1 MKPEQT
7 QGGGFAGGVFTGP
20 GAAPPRSSLFEL
32 ADALGATGR
41 TAVGGLVD
49 DFGKRIETN
58 KKAALDEAAIFEQT
72 TAGYTSEML
81 QAEIDSEPMAAKF
94 KANPYLLP
102 AINVYRG
109 RKLAD
114 ELGLRMVQEGID
126 TGDAEAV
133 QGWYQNNAPD
143 LSDPFYAR
151 GFNEQNARLQAQ
163 FSQQQLKEALSQAE
177 QDRLAG
183 AGEIWREAFF
193 ASGDVNLAK
202 AAVDES
208 VFGASISGRELAGIQ
223 FEFAKQLA
231 VEGNIEMLDKLVG
244 TPRGEAPSLAQDA
257 RYAGDVAT
265 LVAQARLKRT
275 QDEEGFRNAA
285 QITLLEKVNAGTSRQ
300 SIEQSPEFAALARP
314 GQQEGAYSQEQT
326 EILRAHISRQESLRK
341 EAEQRRVAA
350 RMEAAIAGAEAR
362 AASLV
367 ASGEAYMVEDLEY
380 VDPETGKKKKVSGAT
395 LRNGAVNFLRGQ
407 VLGATPFSLKG
418 DDARVYRTYTDTLAA
433 GKQQDPQLKAA
444 LNGMASA
451 LTSSGLQ
458 ENPESVL
465 QAYEIYRNLSNH
477 GRQTYVSDGRTRA
490 ILEKIDRQIQ
500 DHPQMDVLAAAKK
513 AVSVAESGIRI
524 QPTSKLVGS
533 TASALKLEDPINVK
547 PWYVG
552 GGNKKFTPDRSQVQ
566 DFLAERITDFVAFGM
581 APEEAATAA
590 RKDAEQMFTVVN
602 DVAVRLPEFP
612 AGAGESAGIPTAK
625 AWGEDVHRFLTAV
638 GAKGNMPM
646 DELRLTWTT
655 GNQYALTRVTKG
667 KDGVEDLEFLDNVYV
682 GDILSVNYKMA
693 KEANAVAGVL
703 TSKKTPQSLEE
714 KIDEKR
720 ERQRQFDEGMARMGP
735 AIQPY

>member
-1 MKPEQT
+1 MKPEMT
-7 QGGGFAGGVFTGP
+7 QGGGFTGGVFTGP

-32 ADALGATGR
+32 AEALGATGKS
-41 TAVGGLVD
+41 AVGGLVD

-58 KKAALDEAAIFEQT
+58 KKTALDEAAIFEQT

-81 QAEIDSEPMAAKF
+81 RAEIESEPMAAKF

-133 QGWYQNNAPD
+133 QAFYQNNAPD

-163 FSQQQLKEALSQAE
+163 FSQQQLKDAITQAE

-193 ASGDVNLAK
+193 ATGDVNLAK

-208 VFGASISGRELAGIQ
+208 VFGQSIDGRELAGIQ

-231 VEGNIEMLDKLVG
+231 VEGNIEMLDKLVN
-244 TPRGEAPSLAQDA
+244 TKRGDAPSLAQDA

-265 LVAQARLKRT
+265 LVAQAS
-275 QDEEGFRNAA
+275 RNLRQSQAGERRAA
-285 QITLLEKVNAGTSRQ
+285 QEALIDRIDLGMSWPSV
-300 SIEQSPEFAALARP
+300 EQSPEYLAMAEP
-314 GQQEGAYSQEQT
+314 GQAEGAMSQEQQ
-326 EILRAHISRQESLRK
+326 EIKRAWRAKQDELKRK
-341 EAEQRRVAA
+341 AEQEEVLIAIQAA
-350 RMEAAIAGAEAR
+350 QEAAEERAAMLVSSGQSYLVEDYKYDDGTGR
-362 AASLV
+362 VRKFSAASLR
-367 ASGEAYMVEDLEY
+367 S
-380 VDPETGKKKKVSGAT
+380 
-395 LRNGAVNFLRGQ
+395 GAVNYLRRKT
-407 VLGATPFSLKG
+407 LGDAPFSLKG
-418 DDARVYRTYTDTLAA
+418 EDARAYRTYTDTLSA

-477 GRQTYVSDGRTRA
+477 GRQTYVTDGRTRA

-500 DHPQMDVLAAAKK
+500 DHPQMDVLSAAKK
-513 AVSVAESGIRI
+513 AVSVAESGVRI
-524 QPTSKLVGS
+524 QPTSKLVGT
-533 TASALKLEDPINVK
+533 TASSIKLEDPINIK

-581 APEEAATAA
+581 TPEEAAEAA

-612 AGAGESAGIPTAK
+612 AGAGESAGIPTPK
-625 AWGEDVHRFLTAV
+625 AWGEDVHRFLTAYGV
-638 GAKGNMPM
+638 KGKVPM
-646 DELRLTWTT
+646 EELRLTWTT

-667 KDGVEDLEFLDNVYV
+667 KDGVEDVEFLDNVYV
-682 GDILSVNYKMA
+682 GDILGVNYKA
-693 KEANAVAGVL
+693 TKEANAVASVL
-703 TSKKTPQSLEE
+703 TTKKTPKSLEE

-720 ERQRQFDEGMARMGP
+720 EKQRQFEENMARMGP